1 MHRLSSIAKLMF
13 LMVDIDSVNI
23 SAVNLNLLAAFQAL
37 VEEKNVTR
45 AARRMGVTQ
54 PAMSS
59 TLAQLRELF
68 DDPLFR
74 RTSHGLEPT
83 PRALALREP
92 IHEGLRLLGSIL
104 VEPSFDPRTAEKTFV
119 LAASDYVEFVLIPP
133 LLRHLQ
139 RHAPGVRVE
148 IRPWGLHEV
157 PSFLALGEA
166 DLMVGFYDALP
177 PHHQGTRLFSEEYV
191 CIVRRGHPRVKKKL
205 TLGAYLTLGH
215 VLVSEKR
222 GSPGSVD
229 RALAKLGKSRRV
241 AARVSHFLMVP
252 MLVAR
257 TDLVAAISRR
267 VAEPF
272 ARPLGLS
279 LFSPP
284 ISLQESFINQAW
296 HSQME
301 RDPAH
306 RWLRE
311 TVRAVASELERPA
324 PP

>member
-1 MHRLSSIAKLMF
+1 M
-13 LMVDIDSVNI
+13 NI
-23 SAVNLNLLAAFQAL
+23 NAVNLNLLAAFQAL
-37 VEEKNVTR
+37 VEEQNVTR

-54 PAMSS
+54 PAMSN

-92 IHEGLRLLGSIL
+92 IHEGLRLLGSAL
-104 VEPSFDPRTAEKTFV
+104 TEASFDAKTADKTFV
-119 LAASDYVEFVLIPP
+119 LAASDYVEFVLLPP

-139 RHAPGVRVE
+139 RVAPGVHVE
-148 IRPWGLHEV
+148 VKPWGLHEV
-157 PSFLALGEA
+157 PAFLAHGEA
-166 DLMVGFYDALP
+166 DLMIGYYDTLP
-177 PHHQGTRLFSEEYV
+177 AHHAGMRLFSEEYT
-191 CIVRRGHPRVKKKL
+191 CIVRRNHPRVKKKL
-205 TLGAYLTLGH
+205 GLATYLELGH

-229 RALAKLGKSRRV
+229 RALAKQGKQRNV

-272 ARPLGLS
+272 AKPLGLQ
-279 LFSPP
+279 LFPPP
-284 ISLQESFINQAW
+284 IALPRANVHQAW

-301 RDPAH
+301 TDPAH

-311 TVRAVASELERPA
+311 TVAEVARSL
-324 PP
+324 